1 MLDGLVDESDPD
13 VDFPNSFH
21 AFQTAEGIRKAHPN
35 KGVLPTCPDGCWGRR
50 GGLALSQYALH
61 PPTAPELCLCPSS
74 CTPLACPVPP
84 SPSDWFHLVGLLH
97 DLGKVLALAGEPQ
110 VRRWVEGGQQG
121 RARGSLRSRLWTPT
135 WGASQLCLPTAACP
149 SVPSGQ
155 SSETP
160 SQLAAVPR
168 PLWSSVTAPSRTTL
182 ISRTPCTGAAPL
194 PSLAVVLPPPPA
206 SGLLFLSPHLPS
218 PPAARSLACTSLT
231 VGSRTSSC
239 PGVMTVR
246 PVGGGD
252 GGDHL
257 ELPLWVPVV
266 TSPLPQSTAQG
277 TIFNSL

>member
-1 MLDGLVDESDPD
+1 MTSPFLAQHAQFGSFSYKRMTVMEAVDMLDGLVDESDPD

-121 RARGSLRSRLWTPT
+121 RARGSLRSRLWTEENLQSLRAQPSEVFFHHDIHT
-135 WGASQLCLPTAACP
+135 LLPFHEK
-149 SVPSGQ
+149 SGNPG
-155 SSETP
+155 SS
-160 SQLAAVPR
+160 
-168 PLWSSVTAPSRTTL
+168 
-182 ISRTPCTGAAPL
+182 
-194 PSLAVVLPPPPA
+194 LPPTLGCSHPGRVDMSL
-206 SGLLFLSPHLPS
+206 SGACCLSH
-218 PPAARSLACTSLT
+218 
-231 VGSRTSSC
+231 
-239 PGVMTVR
+239 
-246 PVGGGD
+246 
-252 GGDHL
+252 
-257 ELPLWVPVV
+257 
-266 TSPLPQSTAQG
+266 
-277 TIFNSL
+277 

>member
-21 AFQTAEGIRKAHPN
+21 AFQTAEGIRKAHLD

-50 GGLALSQYALH
+50 GGLALSQYALR
-61 PPTAPELCLCPSS
+61 PPTAPELCLCPSP

-110 VRRWVEGGQQG
+110 VRRQVEGGQQG

-135 WGASQLCLPTAACP
+135 WGASQLRPPTAACP

-182 ISRTPCTGAAPL
+182 TSRTPCTGAAPL
-194 PSLAVVLPPPPA
+194 PSLALVLPPPPA
-206 SGLLFLSPHLPS
+206 SGVLFLRPS
-218 PPAARSLACTSLT
+218 PSVPPLQHGAWHVPASLWARERPHVL
-231 VGSRTSSC
+231 GS
-239 PGVMTVR
+239 
-246 PVGGGD
+246 
-252 GGDHL
+252 
-257 ELPLWVPVV
+257 
-266 TSPLPQSTAQG
+266 
-277 TIFNSL
+277 